1 MYKFVQTAKS
11 VKDLTETL
19 SVQANWPL
27 DPGSDGLPAEFYRVF
42 WTNIPN
48 LLINALNYAHET
60 SQLSITQRRGVIK
73 LIPKKDAEPYF
84 IKNWRPL
91 TLLNCDYKIAAKAVA
106 NRLKKVLPD
115 LISCD
120 QTGFMKG
127 RFIGENI
134 RLIDYVIRFT
144 KEKNIPG
151 LLLFLDFDKAFDTIE
166 WPFIMKSL
174 QYFSFGPSVVNWVKC
189 LYSNIESCFLNNGWT
204 SNFFK
209 IERGVRQGCPLS
221 PYLFVLSVEVLA
233 KAFKRNSNIRGI
245 HVNQEEIKVSQYAD
259 DTT

>member
-1 MYKFVQTAKS
+1 MEQGKT
-11 VKDLTETL
+11 
-19 SVQANWPL
+19 
-27 DPGSDGLPAEFYRVF
+27 PGSDGLPAEFYRVL
-42 WTNIPN
+42 WTNISN

-91 TLLNCDYKIAAKAVA
+91 TLLNCDYKIAAKALA

-115 LISCD
+115 LISSD

-144 KEKNIPG
+144 KEKTSQG
-151 LLLFLDFDKAFDTIE
+151 AIE
-166 WPFIMKSL
+166 WPFIIKCL
-174 QYFSFGPSVVNWVKC
+174 QYFGFGPSVVNWVKC

-209 IERGVRQGCPLS
+209 IERGVP
-221 PYLFVLSVEVLA
+221 V
-233 KAFKRNSNIRGI
+233 
-245 HVNQEEIKVSQYAD
+245 VSISICSFS
-259 DTT
+259 